1 MEGLIPFLIHAM
13 KKEKPQNA
21 YRCLSD
27 NSTTAR
33 SYHLLLG
40 GSDSV
45 EGSSHRRTRS
55 DYQPPSTI
63 DFGHLPHAKSFSAKA
78 PANVD
83 HVGRTSK

>member
-13 KKEKPQNA
+13 KKQKPQDA

-40 GSDSV
+40 GS

-55 DYQPPSTI
+55 DYQPPSAV
-63 DFGHLPHAKSFSAKA
+63 DFDHLPHAKSFSARA

-83 HVGRTSK
+83 QVGRTSK